1 MIKNLAIIPARGG
14 SKGIIGKNI
23 KPICGKPLIAH
34 TINFIKQTPAFD
46 KIIVSTDDSHIKRVS
61 LEYGAEVIDRPKAL
75 ATDTALAMDSIRHA
89 VQELESSGE
98 TIEYIYILEA
108 TSPLRRKSDIVQCM
122 EILRNGDESGEYDSI
137 ATLMPSHISPG
148 RMFQINNNTIS
159 PYIEGSV
166 AWMPRQSQPK
176 AYQCDGILYGFSNA
190 VLQKEKDSK
199 SAFLGKTYP
208 YITPYECLDIDT
220 LFEFV
225 IIEKLLEMG
234 YPEKPLSSL

>member
-14 SKGIIGKNI
+14 SKGIVGKNI

-34 TINFIKQTPAFD
+34 TIDFIKQIPDFD
-46 KIIVSTDDSHIKRVS
+46 KIIVSTDDPDIKRVS
-61 LEYGAEVIDRPKAL
+61 LEYGAEVIDRPKEL

-98 TIEYIYILEA
+98 QIEYIYILEA
-108 TSPLRRKSDIVQCM
+108 TSPLRRKSDIMQCM
-122 EILRNGDESGEYDSI
+122 EILRSSDYDSI
-137 ATLMPSHISPG
+137 ATLMPSSISPG
-148 RMFQINNNTIS
+148 RMFQINDNTIS

-190 VLQKEKDSK
+190 ILQKQKDNK

-220 LFEFV
+220 IFEFIV
-225 IIEKLLEMG
+225 IEKLLEMG
-234 YPEKPLSSL
+234 YPEKELK

>member
-1 MIKNLAIIPARGG
+1 
-14 SKGIIGKNI
+14 
-23 KPICGKPLIAH
+23 
-34 TINFIKQTPAFD
+34 
-46 KIIVSTDDSHIKRVS
+46 
-61 LEYGAEVIDRPKAL
+61 
-75 ATDTALAMDSIRHA
+75 
-89 VQELESSGE
+89 
-98 TIEYIYILEA
+98 
-108 TSPLRRKSDIVQCM
+108 M
-122 EILRNGDESGEYDSI
+122 EILRNGEYDSI
-137 ATLMPSHISPG
+137 ATLMPSSISPG
-148 RMFQINNNTIS
+148 RMFQVNNNTIS

-190 VLQKEKDSK
+190 ILQKYKDSK

>member
-14 SKGIIGKNI
+14 SKGIVGKNI

-34 TINFIKQTPAFD
+34 TIDFIKQIPTFD
-46 KIIVSTDDSHIKRVS
+46 KIIVSTDDADIKRVS
-61 LEYGAEVIDRPKAL
+61 LEYGAEVIDRPKEL

-98 TIEYIYILEA
+98 EIEYVYILEA

-122 EILRNGDESGEYDSI
+122 EILRNGEYDSI
-137 ATLMPSHISPG
+137 ATLMPSSISPG

-176 AYQCDGILYGFSNA
+176 AYQCNGILYGFSNA
-190 VLQKEKDSK
+190 ILQKEKDSQ

-220 LFEFV
+220 LFEFI
-225 IIEKLLEMG
+225 IIEKLLEIG

>member
-14 SKGIIGKNI
+14 SKGIVGKNI

-34 TINFIKQTPAFD
+34 TIDFIKQIPDFD
-46 KIIVSTDDSHIKRVS
+46 KIIVSTDDPDIKRVS
-61 LEYGAEVIDRPKAL
+61 LEYGAEVIDRPKEL

-98 TIEYIYILEA
+98 QIEYIYILEA
-108 TSPLRRKSDIVQCM
+108 TSPLRRKSDIMQCM
-122 EILRNGDESGEYDSI
+122 EILRSSDYDSI
-137 ATLMPSHISPG
+137 ATLMPSSISPG
-148 RMFQINNNTIS
+148 RMFQINDNTIS

-190 VLQKEKDSK
+190 ILQKQKDSK

-220 LFEFV
+220 IFEFIV
-225 IIEKLLEMG
+225 IEKLLEMG
-234 YPEKPLSSL
+234 YPEKELK